1 MMKKAIFFSLL
12 VGACTLFAVPGA
24 CQLPSPQFLSLD
36 FATPVLEG
44 MRESLPP
51 ELRNLDGK
59 LKSTDWDAWVRK
71 RDVEIRQRLEIGEED
86 TLTNLLRFGV
96 TFTKEYRIDREYLGL
111 YGHSS
116 LVNSFAEN
124 RANDFIRALASP
136 ATTNEGLL
144 QERALLQKKGFSFKT
159 PQERERLKKYLLGNL
174 ARMRDEFSA
183 FREKLKTAGK
193 AEESQM
199 YSDRGISLDT
209 NLWPDY
215 ALDRTFQ
222 EMLESGKLKP
232 GSIRRVAI
240 IGPGLDFANKEN
252 GNDFYPPQTIQPFAV
267 IDSLVRLGIS
277 KPATLELFTLDIS
290 PSVNVHLQRARKN
303 ALHGKVYTVQLPW
316 NSSVP
321 FSHEYLANFTKYWEK
336 LGDQIGEPAKPA
348 VVPQVLAQEVKIRA
362 VSIRPQVVQRIT
374 PIDMNIVF
382 ERLPMT
388 DPGQQFDLI
397 IGTNIFIYYGALEQS
412 LARANVAA
420 MLRPGGYLLT
430 NNLLA
435 DRVPSKLVQA
445 QTTTVIASSDP
456 LIQEQVFC
464 YVHEP

>member
-1 MMKKAIFFSLL
+1 MKKAIFLSLL
-12 VGACTLFAVPGA
+12 LGICTVFAVPGA
-24 CQLPSPQFLSLD
+24 CQLPSPEFISLD
-36 FATPVLEG
+36 SAAPVLEG
-44 MRESLPP
+44 MRDSLPP
-51 ELRNLDGK
+51 ELKDSNGK
-59 LKSTDWDAWVRK
+59 LDSKAWDGWVRK
-71 RDVEIRQRLEIGEED
+71 RDMEIRERLETGEED

-96 TFTKEYRIDREYLGL
+96 TFTREYRIDREYLGM
-111 YGHSS
+111 YGHST

-124 RANDFIRALASP
+124 RANDLIRALASP

-144 QERALLQKKGFSFKT
+144 QERALLKKRGFSFRT
-159 PQERERLKKYLLGNL
+159 PQEREQLKKYLLGNL
-174 ARMRDEFSA
+174 ARMRDEFTA

-199 YSDRGISLDT
+199 YSDRGISLDS

-232 GSIRRVAI
+232 GSVRRIAI
-240 IGPGLDFANKEN
+240 VGPGLDFANKEN

-277 KPATLELFTLDIS
+277 EPARLEMFTLDIS

-303 ALHGKVYTVQLPW
+303 ASQGKVYHVQLPW

-321 FSHEYLANFTKYWEK
+321 FSREYLASFTKYWEK

-348 VVPQVLAQEVKIRA
+348 AVPQALAREINIRA
-362 VSIRPQVVQRIT
+362 VSIRPQVVTRIT

-382 ERLPMT
+382 ERLPFS
-388 DPGQQFDLI
+388 DSGQQFDLI

-412 LARANVAA
+412 LARANVST

-430 NNLLA
+430 NDLLA
-435 DRVPSKLVQA
+435 DRVPSKLVPA
-445 QTTTVIASSDP
+445 QTTTVIASPDP
-456 LIQEQVFC
+456 LIKEQIFC
-464 YVHEP
+464 YQREP